1 MDNFLFYYC
10 IAGSTSCFIFILWA
24 FVSVLEDFFVPLYLD
39 GFLVLFGFFSSWSGL
54 RSGMRM
60 IVLTPFEFSA
70 EVCSLCVGAHVS
82 LIGLCYCTGSFTV
95 FLLCV
100 REDSSEA
107 TIGPPFV
114 SLACVDIS
122 FLWGVGCLRFDSL
135 CGCWRWIH
143 KLGAYL
149 FFYSVLAPE
158 T

>member
-1 MDNFLFYYC
+1 MLDDLFM
-10 IAGSTSCFIFILWA
+10 
-24 FVSVLEDFFVPLYLD
+24 PLYHD
-39 GFLVLFGFFSSWSGL
+39 GFFVLFGFLSCWYGL
-54 RSGMRM
+54 RNENDSVPR
-60 IVLTPFEFSA
+60 LTPIEFSA

-95 FLLCV
+95 FPLCV

-135 CGCWRWIH
+135 CGC
-143 KLGAYL
+143 
-149 FFYSVLAPE
+149 
-158 T
+158 

>member
-1 MDNFLFYYC
+1 MPLYHDGFFCLVWF
-10 IAGSTSCFIFILWA
+10 
-24 FVSVLEDFFVPLYLD
+24 FVMLVQANVGNENDSVL
-39 GFLVLFGFFSSWSGL
+39 
-54 RSGMRM
+54 RR
-60 IVLTPFEFSA
+60 TPIDFSA

-95 FLLCV
+95 FPLCV

-135 CGCWRWIH
+135 CGC
-143 KLGAYL
+143 
-149 FFYSVLAPE
+149 
-158 T
+158 